1 MTVLQPAIPDKPE
14 TRSEIHSRRVT
25 GSLSPF
31 GTDHRNNP
39 PNRPTVSDLGRIRAR
54 TEQNTRRSRGWESKA
69 VEMVPT
75 LTASGTHAWWVRFA
89 ERADEAA
96 FLRGRSLAAALARSL
111 DSLGQSGLRE
121 IIPAPTTLLLDF
133 HPEAPPLDRATL
145 QRLVEEAIAQPA
157 SQEPERCV
165 EIPVHYGGPDLER
178 VAHHAGL
185 SPEAVIERH
194 HQGRYRVLCLGFAP
208 GFPYLGGLDAAL
220 ATPRLASPRP
230 RVPAGSVAIGGDHT
244 GIYSIPSPGGWN
256 LIGQTSTA
264 LFDPH
269 SADLEK
275 MFRLRAGDR
284 VSFVPVYGPVG
295 TEALSLTEGGQSR
308 ESPDTALMTTAL
320 GKRIHSPEGEPI
332 LRILEPG
339 LGVSL
344 QDAGRPGFRRFGVP
358 TSGTM
363 DPVTATWANRLLD
376 NPPDATVLEF
386 CLQGQ
391 RLEALRDGWI
401 AVCGG
406 SHPRGQAP
414 YRAFRVRAGESLNFG
429 PGDSGV
435 WTYLAVPGGFRAEA
449 FLGSRSTNPRAGI
462 GRTLRSGDLILRN
475 PAGDWHPPA
484 SVAARGVSPDQW
496 LTDRDTG
503 PLRVWPGPQWEQFD
517 AESQRRLFETEW
529 RVTSQCDRVGYRLR
543 SNRDAPSGTNRPTT
557 TRPGPNHDRTDKV
570 PEPPAP
576 GGLDWIGGSL
586 ISEPVLTGSI
596 QVPADGQPIVTL
608 HDGPTLGGY
617 PKIAWIDPRDLPRLV
632 QRRPGQPIRFTP
644 A

>member
-1 MTVLQPAIPDKPE
+1 MQ
-14 TRSEIHSRRVT
+14 
-25 GSLSPF
+25 
-31 GTDHRNNP
+31 
-39 PNRPTVSDLGRIRAR
+39 
-54 TEQNTRRSRGWESKA
+54 
-69 VEMVPT
+69 MVPT
-75 LTASGTHAWWVRFA
+75 LTAYGSHAWCVRFA

-96 FLRGRSLAAALARSL
+96 FRRGRSLAAALARSL
-111 DSLGQSGLRE
+111 ESLGPSGLRE

-133 HPEAPPLDRATL
+133 HREAQPLDQTTL
-145 QRLVEEAIAQPA
+145 QQLVEQAIAQPA
-157 SQEPERCV
+157 TSEPERCV

-178 VAHHAGL
+178 VARQSGL

-208 GFPYLGGLDAAL
+208 GFPYLGGLDASL
-220 ATPRLASPRP
+220 ATPRLATPRP

-256 LIGQTSTA
+256 IIGQTSTA

-269 SADLEK
+269 TADLEK
-275 MFRLRAGDR
+275 MFGLRAGDR
-284 VSFVPVYGPVG
+284 VRFVPVNGPPG
-295 TEALSLTEGGQSR
+295 TEASIPSEGGLSPR
-308 ESPDTALMTTAL
+308 SPDAALMTTARANRT
-320 GKRIHSPEGEPI
+320 GSPEGEPV

-339 LGVSL
+339 LGMSL
-344 QDAGRPGFRRFGVP
+344 QDTGRHGFRRFGVP

-363 DPVTATWANRLLD
+363 DPVTAAWANRLLD
-376 NPPDATVLEF
+376 NSPDAPVLEL
-386 CLQGQ
+386 CLQSQ

-406 SHPRGQAP
+406 SHPRGQAR
-414 YRAFRVRAGESLNFG
+414 YRAFRVRAGELLDFG

-435 WTYLAVPGGFRAEA
+435 WTYLAVPGGFRADA

-462 GRTLRSGDLILRN
+462 GHTLRSGDLLLQN

-484 SVAARGVSPDQW
+484 GVAARGVSPDQW
-496 LTDRDTG
+496 VTDRDTG

-517 AESQRRLFETEW
+517 AESQRRLFENEW

-543 SNRDAPSGTNRPTT
+543 SDRDARRGADRPTMPP
-557 TRPGPNHDRTDKV
+557 PGLTQGRTEKA
-570 PEPPAP
+570 PESPAP
-576 GGLDWIGGSL
+576 GGLVWNGGSL
-586 ISEPVLTGSI
+586 ISEPVLPGSI

-632 QRRPGQPIRFTP
+632 QRRSGQPIRFVP
-644 A
+644 AQANR